1 MENKENNEVKVA
13 TTADRLREA
22 MQNKKMNAATLSR
35 ISEMSEASIFRY
47 MNGNTVPKHATMLL
61 LAAALDVSDAWL
73 YGYDV
78 PMDRPDPFKQGEH
91 LYTMR
96 ALSEQEKQREDGNT
110 FPDEKRALQG
120 GGLSVTELG
129 LIEEFRKLT
138 VADQVEV
145 LALCLKLAKK
155 EASER

>member
-1 MENKENNEVKVA
+1 MENKNNNEAKVA
-13 TTADRLREA
+13 TIAERLRAALTER
-22 MQNKKMNAATLSR
+22 KMSAATLSR
-35 ISEMSEASIFRY
+35 LSEISEGSISRY
-47 MNGNTVPKHATMLL
+47 ISGVMAPRHATMLL
-61 LAAALDVSDAWL
+61 LAQVLNVSDAWL

-78 PMDRPDPFKQGEH
+78 PMERPDPFKQGEH
-91 LYTMR
+91 LNVMR

-110 FPDEKRALQG
+110 FPEEKRALQG

>member
-1 MENKENNEVKVA
+1 MENKNNNEAKVA
-13 TTADRLREA
+13 TTAERLRAALTER
-22 MQNKKMNAATLSR
+22 KMSAATLSR
-35 ISEMSEASIFRY
+35 LSEISEGSISRY
-47 MNGNTVPKHATMLL
+47 ISGVMAPRHATMLL
-61 LAAALDVSDAWL
+61 LAQVLNVSDTWL

-78 PMDRPDPFKQGEH
+78 PMERPDPFKEGDK
-91 LYTMR
+91 LAYR

-110 FPDEKRALQG
+110 FPEEMRTLQG